1 MAVFVGLGSGF
12 VLGVVGVAVDGGDL
26 LEAVGEMPA
35 AAAATLRWEAAATR
49 AAFSLLA
56 AALRSLCRASI
67 MSCSPNPTQ
76 PERCESGWLAGCY
89 AGVSV

>member
-67 MSCSPNPTQ
+67 MSYSPNPTQ
-76 PERCESGWLAGCY
+76 REWCESGWLA
-89 AGVSV
+89 ATRA